1 MGKRFFD
8 LKMITTYILIFLLFL
23 SFTLIGNHGV
33 TVFSD
38 KMNDEVTVMIDAGH
52 GGVDS
57 GAVSCTG
64 AYESQ
69 INLQV
74 AKILDDLMHLLG
86 MKTIMI
92 RDTDK
97 SIYTEGDT
105 IAAKKVSDIRNRVAL
120 VNGTPKAFLISIHQ
134 NQFSDSRYS
143 GAQVF
148 YAKDEVSKLLAT
160 QLQRGLVDCLNTG
173 SKRMAK
179 QARGIYLMEKITNP
193 GVLIECGFLSNIKE
207 EALLRDAQYQKKL
220 CAVIGATLSTYWAG
234 E

>member
-1 MGKRFFD
+1 MGKQFFD

-33 TVFSD
+33 TVFSG
-38 KMNDEVTVMIDAGH
+38 KMNNESTVVIDAGH

-57 GAVSCTG
+57 GAISCTG

-105 IAAKKVSDIRNRVAL
+105 IAKKKVSDIRNRVAL
-120 VNGTPKAFLISIHQ
+120 VNETPQAFLISIHQ
-134 NQFSDSRYS
+134 NHFSDSRYHGS
-143 GAQVF
+143 QVF
-148 YAKDEVSKLLAT
+148 YNGQEESADIA
-160 QLQRGLVDCLNTG
+160 QNLQQAFCRYIDPGNNSLCRIGSLSLHGL
-173 SKRMAK
+173 
-179 QARGIYLMEKITNP
+179 
-193 GVLIECGFLSNIKE
+193 F
-207 EALLRDAQYQKKL
+207 
-220 CAVIGATLSTYWAG
+220 
-234 E
+234 

>member
-1 MGKRFFD
+1 MGKLFFD
-8 LKMITTYILIFLLFL
+8 LKMITSYILIFLLFL

-38 KMNDEVTVMIDAGH
+38 KMNDEVTVVIDAGH

-105 IAAKKVSDIRNRVAL
+105 IAKKKVSDIRNRVAL

-134 NQFSDSRYS
+134 NHFSDSRYHGS
-143 GAQVF
+143 QVF
-148 YAKDEVSKLLAT
+148 YNGQEESADLA
-160 QLQRGLVDCLNTG
+160 QNLQQAFCRYIDPGNHRKIKKVRGV
-173 SKRMAK
+173 
-179 QARGIYLMEKITNP
+179 YLMEHINCP
-193 GVLIECGFLSNIKE
+193 GVLIECGFLSNSKE
-207 EALLRDAQYQKKL
+207 ELQLRDHRYQQKL
-220 CAVIGATLSTYWAG
+220 CCVIASVICQYLNT
-234 E
+234 